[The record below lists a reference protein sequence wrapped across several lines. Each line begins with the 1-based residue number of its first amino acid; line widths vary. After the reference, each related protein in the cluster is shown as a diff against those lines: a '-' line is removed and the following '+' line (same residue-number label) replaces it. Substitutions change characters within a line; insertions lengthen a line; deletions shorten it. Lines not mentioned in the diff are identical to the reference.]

1 MDLDFGQPIKRDD
14 IEIEK
19 LFEAEILKLKLIS
32 GEKGLNNKI
41 ITIELN
47 RPGLALTGFFDYFSD
62 FKIQIFGKTELSYL
76 LQLSEK
82 MMKKRLRDIF
92 AYNLP
97 CVIVTT
103 DLEVPN
109 YLKYLSIK
117 RNIPV
122 LSTPLATTYFSTQ
135 LTTFLEKLLA
145 PQLNVHGVLM
155 DVYGV
160 GVLIVGKSGVGKS
173 ECALELVER
182 GHRLVADDVV
192 SIIALS
198 NNVLI
203 GQGSDVLKHH
213 MEIRGIGIV
222 NVEALFGAG
231 SVRTSKKISL
241 LVNLEKW
248 AEEKQ
253 YERLGFD
260 STNYKIFDIDIPL
273 VTIPVAPG
281 RNISI
286 LIEVAALTERLHES
300 GFNPALE
307 FNRNLIER
315 MLNKKNKSLENNEKD

>member
-14 IEIEK
+14 IEVLK
-19 LFEAEILKLKLIS
+19 LFEAEFLKLKLIS

-92 AYNLP
+92 TYNLP

-103 DLEVPN
+103 DLEIPS
-109 YLKYLSIK
+109 YLRFLSNK
-117 RNIPV
+117 RNIPL
-122 LSTPLATTYFSTQ
+122 LSTPLPTTYFSSQ
-135 LTTFLEKLLA
+135 LSSFLEKLLA

-155 DVYGV
+155 DVFGV

-192 SIIALS
+192 NIIALS

-231 SVRTSKKISL
+231 SVRPNKRISL

-248 AEEKQ
+248 VEEKQ
-253 YERLGFD
+253 YERLGFE
-260 STNYKIFDIDIPL
+260 STPHKIFDIDVPL

-286 LIEVAALTERLHES
+286 LIEVAALTERLRES
-300 GFNPALE
+300 GYNPALE

-315 MLNKKNKSLENNEKD
+315 MLKKKNKSLDNNEKD